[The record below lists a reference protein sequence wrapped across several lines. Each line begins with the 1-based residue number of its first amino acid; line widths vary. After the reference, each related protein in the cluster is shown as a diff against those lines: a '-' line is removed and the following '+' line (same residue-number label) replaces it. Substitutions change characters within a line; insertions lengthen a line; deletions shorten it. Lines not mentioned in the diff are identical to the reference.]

1 MSNLMVRSR
10 APKYRE
16 LVQRSWSISW
26 PMVLIM
32 GFEFLISLTDVYIAG
47 LLGKEYQA
55 AVGFSTQMYFIFI
68 VIANALTVGTV
79 ATVARIYS
87 GSTREELSSSVF
99 TILVAVAVSGLLLGV
114 FGFTMSGPIVSMLNI
129 PDLVKRN
136 AIPLIEIYAAG
147 AVFHYFLINSN
158 GILRATGGIRRSLVT
173 MGVVCVANVGLNV
186 LFVFYTPLGFRG
198 IALSTVGGLA
208 VGACINWHH
217 LRPLA
222 GVSRIFRRE
231 FLRKVAAIGWP
242 SGLQQVSWQVGSTVM
257 FLILSALP
265 FHRIEV
271 IAAFTN
277 GLRIESAIFLPAF
290 ALNMA
295 NAVVTGNLL
304 GEGRKEEAF
313 RAGMVTAG
321 LGVLLITALT
331 AVVVLNAELLA
342 SFLSHDRI
350 VVHECVRYIYISM
363 ISEPFMAWAVIL
375 GGALNGAGDTRGV
388 MIIIILSFWIVRI
401 PAAFL
406 FGVSLHFGPPAMWWA
421 MNASIFVHAIFL
433 SRRYFRRK
441 WLELQ

>member
-1 MSNLMVRSR
+1 MSSYTAQN
-10 APKYRE
+10 PGPGYRE
-16 LVQRSWSISW
+16 LIQRSWSISW

-32 GFEFLISLTDVYIAG
+32 AFEFLISLTDVYIAG
-47 LLGKEYQA
+47 LLGKEYQG

-68 VIANALTVGTV
+68 VVANALTVGTV
-79 ATVARIYS
+79 ATVARIFS
-87 GSTREELSSSVF
+87 GSTKEELSNSVF
-99 TILVAVAVSGLLLGV
+99 TILTSVAVSGFILGT
-114 FGFTMSGPIVSMLNI
+114 FGVVMSSPIVSLLNI
-129 PDLVKRN
+129 PDAVKRN

-147 AVFHYFLINSN
+147 VVFHYFLINSN
-158 GILRATGGIRRSLVT
+158 GILRATGGIRRSLIT
-173 MGVVCVANVGLNV
+173 MAVVCVSNVGLNF
-186 LFVFYTPLGFRG
+186 LFVFHTPLGFRG
-198 IALSTVGGLA
+198 IALSTVAGLA
-208 VGACINWHH
+208 IGAIINWFH
-217 LRPLA
+217 LRPMA
-222 GVSRIFRRE
+222 GVSRVFRRE
-231 FLRKVAAIGWP
+231 FLKKVAAIGWP
-242 SGLQQVSWQVGSTVM
+242 SGVQQVSWQVGSTVM

-265 FHRIEV
+265 LHRVEI

-321 LGVLLITALT
+321 LGVLLITVLT
-331 AVVVLNAELLA
+331 AVVVLNARLLA
-342 SFLSHDRI
+342 SFLSNDQI
-350 VVHECVRYIYISM
+350 VIQECVRYIYISM

-388 MIIIILSFWIVRI
+388 MVIIILSFWIVRI

-406 FGVSLHFGPPAMWWA
+406 FGVVLFFGAPAMWWA
-421 MNASIFVHAIFL
+421 MNASIFTHAVFL